1 MTLQTEQQMIIYNV
15 YNQIIIII
23 IIIAI
28 LPNISRSKGSQTM
41 RNIFLEN
48 SCTTR
53 DSEASPR
60 TFYKK
65 V

>member
-1 MTLQTEQQMIIYNV
+1 MIIYV

-53 DSEASPR
+53 DREASPT